1 VTITHSQH
9 PFRGQQVEVVRL
21 RRAAGG
27 ADPDL
32 IVRLPDGVHAAIAMS
47 STDYGGAAA
56 RALMASPAPAVP
68 PPLLDLDGLRQA
80 AQLIE
85 QLRRAGRGPAPSAA
99 SAARG
104 GTLCG

>member
-1 VTITHSQH
+1 MTITHPQH

-47 STDYGGAAA
+47 STDFGGPAA
-56 RALMASPAPAVP
+56 RALSAPLPATAVP

-80 AQLIE
+80 AQFIE
-85 QLRRAGRGPAPSAA
+85 QLRRVGRGPAAP
-99 SAARG
+99 AARG

>member
-47 STDYGGAAA
+47 STDYGGAAV
-56 RALMASPAPAVP
+56 RALSAPLPATAVP

-85 QLRRAGRGPAPSAA
+85 QLRRVGRGPAAPAA
-99 SAARG
+99 LG